1 VKEPDGTTIAF
12 EWLGDG
18 RPVIVVGDGMPR
30 WQLNILEGQEHVA
43 PPEDR

>member
-18 RPVIVVGDGMPR
+18 MPR
-30 WQLNILEGQEHVA
+30 GQLNILEGQVHVA
-43 PPEDR
+43 RPEDR